1 MKQTGLCYNLLHIQD
16 CYTNIAIYFTG
27 WCWSFWPIS
36 CKQLTYHHHQSK
48 HKIYR
53 LQLMIPILQ
62 LNIYM
67 VLFMPPSTQRKTKT
81 VMLST
86 NSNIE
91 SRVLLLI
98 TDIYLC
104 LCNL

>member
-1 MKQTGLCYNLLHIQD
+1 
-16 CYTNIAIYFTG
+16 
-27 WCWSFWPIS
+27 
-36 CKQLTYHHHQSK
+36 
-48 HKIYR
+48 
-53 LQLMIPILQ
+53 MIPILQ

-104 LCNL
+104 LCNLRQNKMHRFIEVLSYYILK